1 MGTLVRLKD
10 FRDAGSAP
18 FFDRRELRSIL
29 ALYSERVA
37 RGEWRDYAI
46 EQQPRYAGVA
56 VFRSSY
62 DWPLYVIAKFKPRT
76 YRQGDFV
83 VFAGSRRVAQART
96 LEDVLAKLRDEL
108 DRDKR

>member
-10 FRDAGSAP
+10 IRQQQRAP
-18 FFDRRELRSIL
+18 FFDGRELRVIL

-46 EQQPRYAGVA
+46 EQQPRYCGFA

-62 DWPLYVIAKFKPRT
+62 DWPLYVIAKFRSGT
-76 YRQGDFV
+76 YRQGDYV
-83 VFAGSRRVAQART
+83 LFAGPRRLAQART
-96 LEDVLAKLRDEL
+96 VDDVVLRLREAL
-108 DRDKR
+108 DPSR

>member
-10 FRDAGSAP
+10 FRQQQRAP
-18 FFDRRELRSIL
+18 FFDSRELRTIL

-46 EQQPRYAGVA
+46 EQQPRYCGFA

-62 DWPLYVIAKFKPRT
+62 DWPLYVIAKFRPGT

-83 VFAGSRRVAQART
+83 VLAGSRRLAQART
-96 LEDVLAKLRDEL
+96 LDEALSRLRSEL
-108 DRDKR
+108 DPAK